1 MRHHMHKV
9 LVSICA
15 VLALMMGLAVY
26 NPVSAVAAENSTN
39 SRTMQEL
46 EKVNWSEVKRVFDA
60 EMQSRGYLDEIQE
73 VRDLHASLK
82 QERGPKTLAAKAA
95 IKAAIKTLKHIG
107 KRSWDATINKL
118 PLPMQ
123 VKKYLLF
130 DFVWRVLNI
139 ARDFEGTAQGAIIS
153 ALTKLGVP
161 EWIAG
166 PVVRALFDFLL

>member
-95 IKAAIKTLKHIG
+95 LKAALKTLKHIG

-118 PLPMQ
+118 PLPVQ
-123 VKKYLLF
+123 VKRFLGYDILF
-130 DFVWRVLNI
+130 RAINIGINLQGMGEDF
-139 ARDFEGTAQGAIIS
+139 
-153 ALTKLGVP
+153 LTKGLSMVGVP

-166 PVVRALFDFLL
+166 PVVRAAFELLL